1 MPSQFRR
8 FTGESPPSVSFL
20 LDDQTRMA
28 AARNYFKWQY
38 RLAASDLGQRVV
50 EVGCGTGNFTGFL
63 LERASVIAVD
73 TEPECVW
80 RLRLR
85 YPDQPNLHVEC
96 CGPPGAAF
104 LELRRFEPDSCVCLN
119 VIEHIGRDVDAL
131 AAMAAILQPGGT
143 IILLAPAFEAL
154 YGPIDYQLGH
164 YRRYT
169 KRSLSMA
176 ARAARIG
183 CSPRTLSESAWVLR
197 MVGELAGVPPENA
210 IGESNFFLRSSSWFR
225 WRRASKISL
234 APPFRASRILAD
246 FKEGKPPKRFCRML
260 N

>member
-1 MPSQFRR
+1 MPPQFRR

-38 RLAASDLGQRVV
+38 RLAARDVGQRVV

-63 LERASVIAVD
+63 LDRASVIAVD
-73 TEPECVW
+73 TEPECVR
-80 RLRLR
+80 RLRQR

-96 CGPPGAAF
+96 CGPPAAAF

-119 VIEHIGRDVDAL
+119 VIEHIGPDVDAL

-169 KRSLSMA
+169 KRSLSAA
-176 ARAARIG
+176 ARAAGLGVVRTRYLNLPGFFGWWANSRVFRRETQSASQISFFDRFVVPVASRI
-183 CSPRTLSESAWVLR
+183 EDIA
-197 MVGELAGVPPENA
+197 
-210 IGESNFFLRSSSWFR
+210 
-225 WRRASKISL
+225 
-234 APPFRASRILAD
+234 APPFGQSILATLR
-246 FKEGKPPKRFCRML
+246 KP
-260 N
+260 